1 VSRFPGVDLLE
12 VDALLTAEER
22 MVRDTVRAFVDDK
35 VKPIIEE
42 CHREGRTPLE
52 LVPEM
57 GALNLFGA
65 SIADYGLPGLGGV
78 AYGLIMQELERGDS
92 GLRSF
97 ASVQS
102 GLVMYP
108 IHAFGSQQQKDRWIP
123 RLATGEAIGC
133 FGLTEPDFG
142 SNPGG
147 MRTAARRAGAAGS
160 GGGDWVLNGSKQW
173 ITNGTLADVAVVWAR
188 TDEGIRGFL
197 VEKGTPGFTAADQ
210 HGKFSLRASTTS
222 ELGFHDCRIP
232 GDAILPG
239 TTGLKNALMCLN
251 QARYGIAWG
260 GIGSAMECYHTALEY
275 AKQRVQ
281 WNGQPIACHQLVQEK
296 LVWMVS
302 EIAKGQLLCLQLG
315 RLKDAGRLRPHHVS
329 LGKRNNVWVAREC
342 AKLARE
348 VLGANGI
355 VDDYPVIRHMLNIES
370 VYTYEGTHDIHG
382 LILGQAITGIPAFNA
397 PVLTDEPLAAVG
409 AAREARQPAGEKAAA
424 AGSPPVIAGGG
435 R

>member
-1 VSRFPGVDLLE
+1 VKNFNGVDYLE
-12 VDALLTAEER
+12 LDALLTEEQK
-22 MVRDTVRAFVDDK
+22 MARDTVRQFVDDL

-42 CHREGRTPLE
+42 CHRECRTPLE

-57 GALNLFGA
+57 AKLNLFGA
-65 SIADYGLPGLGGV
+65 NIDEYGLPGLDNV

-97 ASVQS
+97 VSVQS
-102 GLVMYP
+102 ALVMYP
-108 IHAFGSQQQKDRWIP
+108 IYAFGSKEQKDRWIP
-123 RLATGEAIGC
+123 ALASGEAIGC

-147 MRTAARRAGAAGS
+147 MRTTAKRD
-160 GGGDWVLNGSKQW
+160 GDGWVLDGSKQW
-173 ITNGTLADVAVVWAR
+173 ITNGTLADVAVVWAQ
-188 TDEGIRGFL
+188 TDDGVRGFL
-197 VEKGTPGFTAADQ
+197 VEKGTPGFTATDQ

-222 ELGFHDCRIP
+222 ELGFQDCRIP
-232 GDAILPG
+232 AENVLPE
-239 TTGLKNALMCLN
+239 TVGLKNALMCLN

-260 GIGSAMECYHTALEY
+260 GLGAAMECYHTALEY
-275 AKQRVQ
+275 AKERIQFS
-281 WNGQPIACHQLVQEK
+281 GQPIASHQLVQEK

-302 EIAKGQLLCLQLG
+302 EITKGQLLAYRLG
-315 RLKDAGRLRPHHVS
+315 RLKDQGKVKHFHIS
-329 LGKRNNVWVAREC
+329 MGKRNNVWVAREC

-382 LILGQAITGIPAFNA
+382 LVIGERVTGIPAFNA
-397 PVLTDEPLAAVG
+397 PERTAKPTPAATKG
-409 AAREARQPAGEKAAA
+409 
-424 AGSPPVIAGGG
+424 
-435 R
+435 

>member
-1 VSRFPGVDLLE
+1 MSRFPGVDFLELDPLLSE
-12 VDALLTAEER
+12 EER
-22 MVRDTVRAFVDDK
+22 MARDTVRAFVDEQ

-52 LVPEM
+52 LVPTM
-57 GALNLFGA
+57 AAMNLFG
-65 SIADYGLPGLGGV
+65 STISEYGLPGLNNV

-97 ASVQS
+97 VSVQS
-102 GLVMYP
+102 SLVMYP
-108 IHAFGSQQQKDRWIP
+108 IYNFGSQAQKDRWIP
-123 RLATGEAIGC
+123 ALASGEAIGC

-147 MRTAARRAGAAGS
+147 MRTFAKKVP
-160 GGGDWVLNGSKQW
+160 GGWVLNGSKQW
-173 ITNGTLADVAVVWAR
+173 ITNGTLAQVAVVWAK
-188 TDEGIRGFL
+188 TDDGVRGFL
-197 VEKGTPGFTAADQ
+197 VEKGTPGFTSSDQ

-222 ELGFHDCRIP
+222 ELGFQDCHIP
-232 GDAILPG
+232 DENILPG

-260 GIGSAMECYHTALEY
+260 GLGAAMDCYWTALEY
-275 AKQRVQ
+275 AKQRIQ
-281 WNGQPIACHQLVQEK
+281 FGGRPIAAHQLVQEK

-302 EIAKGQLLCLQLG
+302 EISKGQLLALHMG
-315 RLKDAGRLRPHHVS
+315 RLKDAGKIKHQHVS
-329 LGKRNNVWVAREC
+329 LGKRNNVWVARES

-348 VLGANGI
+348 ILGANGI

-370 VYTYEGTHDIHG
+370 VFTYEGTHDVHG
-382 LILGQAITGIPAFNA
+382 LIIGESITGISAFEPP
-397 PVLTDEPLAAVG
+397 PVPVPKAERVAAT
-409 AAREARQPAGEKAAA
+409 
-424 AGSPPVIAGGG
+424 AGS

>member
-1 VSRFPGVDLLE
+1 MSRFPGVDYMELDSLLSE
-12 VDALLTAEER
+12 EER
-22 MVRDTVRAFVDDK
+22 LVRDTVRQFVDDK

-42 CHREGRTPLE
+42 CHRDGRTPLE

-57 GALNLFGA
+57 GRLNLFGA
-65 SIADYGLPGLGGV
+65 TLHEYGLPGLNNV

-97 ASVQS
+97 VSVQS
-102 GLVMYP
+102 SLVMYP
-108 IHAFGSQQQKDRWIP
+108 IHAFGSPAQRNRWLP
-123 RLATGEAIGC
+123 ALASGQAIGC

-147 MRTAARRAGAAGS
+147 MRTTARKS
-160 GGGDWVLNGSKQW
+160 GGDWVLNGAKQW

-188 TDEGIRGFL
+188 TDDGIRGF
-197 VEKGTPGFTAADQ
+197 VIEKGTPGFTASDQ

-222 ELGFHDCRIP
+222 ELGFHDCRVP
-232 GDAILPG
+232 ADALLPK
-239 TTGLKNALMCLN
+239 TEGLKNALMCLN

-260 GIGSAMECYHTALEY
+260 GLGAAMECYYTALEY

-281 WNGQPIACHQLVQEK
+281 FGGQPIACHQLVQEK
-296 LVWMVS
+296 LAWMIT
-302 EIAKGQLLCLQLG
+302 EITKGQLLALQMG
-315 RLKDAGRLRPHHVS
+315 RLKDQNRLKHFHVS
-329 LGKRNNVWVAREC
+329 MGKRNNVWVARES
-342 AKLARE
+342 ARLARE
-348 VLGANGI
+348 ILGANGI

-382 LILGQAITGIPAFNA
+382 LIIGEAITGIPAYN
-397 PVLTDEPLAAVG
+397 PPERSEKPL
-409 AAREARQPAGEKAAA
+409 PAGA
-424 AGSPPVIAGGG
+424 